1 MKAQR
6 ALVAMLLGT
15 LAFSGQALSAE
26 RAKGPGKID
35 LRILYAGHPNTQRE
49 KDFVDFLSKHFT
61 HVATGDL
68 AKFTA
73 ASGKGHDV
81 IILDYDGDP
90 FKAPRIRLPR
100 SYARSTVIVGA
111 IGAFISGRMGLKTD
125 YL

>member
-15 LAFSGQALSAE
+15 LAFSGHAQSAE
-26 RAKGPGKID
+26 RAGEPGKID
-35 LRILYAGHPNTQRE
+35 LKILYAGHPKTQRE

-68 AKFTA
+68 AKFKP

-81 IILDYDGDP
+81 VILDYDGD
-90 FKAPRIRLPR
+90 FRKAPRISLPR
-100 SYARSTVIVGA
+100 GYARSTVTVGVV
-111 IGAFISGRMGLKTD
+111 GAFISGGMGLKTG

>member
-26 RAKGPGKID
+26 RAEKPGKID
-35 LRILYAGHPNTQRE
+35 LKILYAGHPKTQRE

-68 AKFTA
+68 AKFKP
-73 ASGKGHDV
+73 ASGKGHDGV
-81 IILDYDGDP
+81 ILDYDGKG
-90 FKAPRIRLPR
+90 FKGPQPRLPR
-100 SYARSTVIVGA
+100 SYARSTVTVGV
-111 IGAFISGRMGLKTD
+111 IGGLISGGMGRKTD

>member
-1 MKAQR
+1 MRAQR

-15 LAFSGQALSAE
+15 LAFSGHALSAE

-35 LRILYAGHPNTQRE
+35 LKILYAGHPKSERE

-68 AKFTA
+68 AKFTP

-81 IILDYDGDP
+81 VILDYDGKG
-90 FKAPRIRLPR
+90 FKGPQPRLPR
-100 SYARSTVIVGA
+100 SYARSTVTVGV
-111 IGAFISGRMGLKTD
+111 IGGLISGGMGRKTD